1 MAEILGLGLSHYPP
15 LSGFD
20 DHMAGILRGRLADP
34 DIPAEAK
41 DPANWPAAMRA
52 EWGDDQGR
60 AAAARHREAMLRGC
74 RRVREA
80 LDDFAPDFVLI
91 WGDDQYEN
99 FKEDIIPA
107 FCVQAYEDMTVYPW
121 RHASASAMFD
131 AKVQDAYGGGKPNV
145 WKEGADTS
153 MQVRG
158 HPQAA
163 RHLAEQLLLDEF
175 DIAYAYKPLHHPGLA
190 HAFLN
195 AVLYLD
201 YDRRGFPYPVVP
213 VQINCYGRAV
223 VSYKGFASPWA
234 ERGRQLDPPSPTPR
248 RCMRF
253 GASIARILRASPW
266 RVAIVASSSWSHAFL
281 VDKTYRIQPDVAADR
296 RLYDALVAGDYA
308 VWENTSLAQLE
319 EAAQQEVLNWFA
331 LVGAMQEL
339 GLKLSYSEFVETWVF
354 NSSKVAAIAR

>member
-1 MAEILGLGLSHYPP
+1 M
-15 LSGFD
+15 
-20 DHMAGILRGRLADP
+20 
-34 DIPAEAK
+34 
-41 DPANWPAAMRA
+41 
-52 EWGDDQGR
+52 
-60 AAAARHREAMLRGC
+60 
-74 RRVREA
+74 
-80 LDDFAPDFVLI
+80 
-91 WGDDQYEN
+91 
-99 FKEDIIPA
+99 
-107 FCVQAYEDMTVYPW
+107 
-121 RHASASAMFD
+121 
-131 AKVQDAYGGGKPNV
+131 
-145 WKEGADTS
+145 
-153 MQVRG
+153 
-158 HPQAA
+158 
-163 RHLAEQLLLDEF
+163 
-175 DIAYAYKPLHHPGLA
+175 
-190 HAFLN
+190 
-195 AVLYLD
+195 LYLD

>member
-20 DHMAGILRGRLADP
+20 ENMAGILRGRLADP

-60 AAAARHREAMLRGC
+60 AAAARHREAMLVGC
-74 RRVREA
+74 RKVREA
-80 LDDFAPDFVLI
+80 LDAFQPDFVLI

-99 FKEDIIPA
+99 FKEDLIPA
-107 FCVQAYEDMTVYPW
+107 FCVQAYGDMTVYPW

-131 AKVQDAYGGGKPNV
+131 AKTKDPYGGGKPNV
-145 WKEGADTS
+145 WQETADTA
-153 MQVRG
+153 MLLRG

-163 RHLAEQLLLDEF
+163 RHLAEQLLLNEF
-175 DIAYAYKPLHHPGLA
+175 DIAYSYQPLHHPGLA

-234 ERGRQLDPPSPTPR
+234 DRGRPMDPPSPTPR

-253 GASIARILRASPW
+253 GAQIARTLRESPW

-281 VDKTYRIQPDVAADR
+281 VDKTFRIQPDVASDR
-296 RLYDALVAGDYA
+296 RLYEALVAGDYA
-308 VWENTSLAQLE
+308 FWENYTLAQLE
-319 EAAQQEVLNWFA
+319 DAAQQEVLNWFA
-331 LVGAMQEL
+331 LVGAMKEL
-339 GLKLSYSEFVETWVF
+339 GLKLEWSDFVETWVF